1 MTSLDDGSNHVLS
14 VTIQYAPG
22 DYGMTKLVIISSM
35 YVLVNNTPY
44 QYAVIKG
51 SCDESRCVRW
61 DRRAL
66 RRFFSHTPP
75 SSTIG
80 PMEASDLFSSSRTTV
95 SIRSG
100 VRA

>member
-61 DRRAL
+61 DRRAF

-75 SSTIG
+75 IG

-100 VRA
+100 ARA